1 MWMWLDQLK
10 RDSVPYLSSK
20 LSGSFE
26 TWSNVSVTDNKI
38 FSNPRAMDCVGVGSS
53 APAQLGSLP
62 SHFTKR
68 HRNPGPCLAVLL
80 HPVISFL
87 PRFNC
92 QKKRDQQKLISNW
105 ITNCCPNGPYLR
117 NKFEC
122 ALSTWLVSP
131 CTLCSLYLFP
141 PSLLLPGAPAAL
153 LEETWHRGKADGH
166 FTILHSSQSTQV
178 CQMEVNTHSFTQQ
191 KYYSEA
197 EKNKIFEV
205 ETYWMPKADCH
216 TMSHTYRDDWRFFP
230 PSNQCILNFCKIR
243 CQHLPALASVSVRRF
258 RCWLSLGAGGRVRSW
273 RSDLR
278 VWGAGPEGANIL
290 IKTLRK
296 INSWNNAH
304 HSYKAYLSITHELIF
319 SWAK

>member
-1 MWMWLDQLK
+1 MSTWIFEIRIGIFRFSVKCLMWMWLDQLK

-38 FSNPRAMDCVGVGSS
+38 FSNPRAMDCVGVSSS

-68 HRNPGPCLAVLL
+68 HRNPGPCLAALLHPGPRARPCLAVLL
-80 HPVISFL
+80 HPVISSL

-105 ITNCCPNGPYLR
+105 ITNCFPNGPYLR

-141 PSLLLPGAPAAL
+141 PSLCL
-153 LEETWHRGKADGH
+153 
-166 FTILHSSQSTQV
+166 SSENYTEVLQS
-178 CQMEVNTHSFTQQ
+178 S
-191 KYYSEA
+191 
-197 EKNKIFEV
+197 
-205 ETYWMPKADCH
+205 
-216 TMSHTYRDDWRFFP
+216 
-230 PSNQCILNFCKIR
+230 
-243 CQHLPALASVSVRRF
+243 
-258 RCWLSLGAGGRVRSW
+258 LS
-273 RSDLR
+273 
-278 VWGAGPEGANIL
+278 
-290 IKTLRK
+290 T
-296 INSWNNAH
+296 
-304 HSYKAYLSITHELIF
+304 
-319 SWAK
+319 